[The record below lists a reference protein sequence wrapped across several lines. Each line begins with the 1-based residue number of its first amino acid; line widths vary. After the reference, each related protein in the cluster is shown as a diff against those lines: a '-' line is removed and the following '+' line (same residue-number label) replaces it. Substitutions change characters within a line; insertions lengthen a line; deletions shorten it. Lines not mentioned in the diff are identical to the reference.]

1 MGALAAPSDVVARLG
16 RPLTAIEARRVEALL
31 EDASAAVRSL
41 CGGDPFERATTT
53 TRLRIRDGQVRLP
66 LAPVNDVISV
76 KWPDPLQTA
85 VGWFFWEGLD
95 VVTLWRQE
103 FGLPSISATPYLR
116 AFYRV
121 VDVEYNHGYDTIP
134 PVVVGIVASVAAR
147 ALGFKPDEAGITSQS
162 IQGYSEQ
169 RGSQGQAAGFA
180 LLPDEITA
188 LASVSAINKIGS
200 IPITASL

>member
-1 MGALAAPSDVVARLG
+1 MTALAAPSDVIARLG
-16 RPLTAIEARRVEALL
+16 RDLTAPELRRIEALL
-31 EDASAAVRSL
+31 DDASAAVRSV

-76 KWPDPLQTA
+76 KWPDPDHTD

-121 VDVEYNHGYDTIP
+121 VDVEYDHGYDNIP
-134 PVVVGIVASVAAR
+134 AVVVGIVASVTAR
-147 ALGFKPDEAGITSQS
+147 ALGVQPDQSDLASQS
-162 IQGYSEQ
+162 IEGFSESW
-169 RGSQGQAAGFA
+169 RGQSAAGGFA
-180 LLPDEITA
+180 LLPDELKA
-188 LASVSAINKIGS
+188 LEAASTTNTIGS
-200 IPITASL
+200 IPIVASL